1 MFSHVMDG
9 ANDMDAS
16 RAFYDSIMGVLG
28 HKPGVMDEKG
38 RCFYREKTGIF
49 ALTKPINGEPA
60 TGANGSTLGFVA
72 ESPEKVDE
80 WHAAGLAHGGT
91 AVEDPPGIRGN
102 DSVQMYL
109 AYLLDPA
116 GNKICAL
123 HMMSK

>member
-1 MFSHVMDG
+1 MYG

-16 RAFYDSIMGVLG
+16 REFYDAIMGVLG

-60 TGANGSTLGFVA
+60 TGANGSTLGFTVD
-72 ESPEKVDE
+72 SPEKVDE

-91 AVEDPPGIRGN
+91 AVEDPPGVRGN
-102 DSVQMYL
+102 DTVQMYL

-123 HMMSK
+123 HLMSK